1 MGVLCELLYGKNAN
15 GWVKYINMNKWN
27 GTHDYYTEKNN
38 HENHVK
44 LIAISEFEDM
54 FDDDFFNKTSHR
66 NKNTLLMKI

>member
-1 MGVLCELLYGKNAN
+1 
-15 GWVKYINMNKWN
+15 MNKWN